1 MKKKKIISFMITFV
15 KTTTDA
21 EVSIGQEEHVQ
32 EGNLSSAYIFR
43 IVSLYNNSTNF
54 LVVD

>member
-1 MKKKKIISFMITFV
+1 MERKKRIPFMITFV
-15 KTTTDA
+15 KNTA
-21 EVSIGQEEHVQ
+21 VSISQEEHVQ

-43 IVSLYNNSTNF
+43 ILSNCTNF

>member
-1 MKKKKIISFMITFV
+1 MQKKKIIPFMISFV
-15 KTTTDA
+15 EKTTDA
-21 EVSIGQEEHVQ
+21 AVSISQEEHVQ

-43 IVSLYNNSTNF
+43 ILSNCTNF